1 METVEVTYV
10 PNELRKLD
18 VALLVVDTGLACYC
32 SVCGQEAMPNEKQHI
47 TVTISGLLVLNDLA
61 PEKVGCRAKFIATTS
76 TYEGVH
82 ARLGAKRLRPD
93 LPFIDAHIER

>member
-18 VALLVVDTGLACYC
+18 VAILVVDSYTCYC
-32 SVCGQEAMPNEKQHI
+32 SVCGQEAMPNEKEHI
-47 TVTISGLLVLNDLA
+47 TVAISGLLVLNNLA
-61 PEKVGCRAKFIATTS
+61 PEEVGCRAKFIATTS
-76 TYEGVH
+76 PYEGVH
-82 ARLGAKRLRPD
+82 ARQGAKRLRPD